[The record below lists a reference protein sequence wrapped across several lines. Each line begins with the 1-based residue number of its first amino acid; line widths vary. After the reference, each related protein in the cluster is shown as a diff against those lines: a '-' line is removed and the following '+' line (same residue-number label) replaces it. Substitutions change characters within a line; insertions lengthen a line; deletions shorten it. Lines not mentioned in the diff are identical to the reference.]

1 MQVQRSLLLRQV
13 TREIRKSL
21 CVEDIC
27 ANTTNQLGQAFGAD
41 RCAMYL
47 CHNEAEVT
55 DQTMSPSSTPPMSP
69 TTSDSA
75 ASNVQNPLWVD
86 RLSEYVRPEDPSTEE
101 DKPPLHFN
109 PGYAHAESSLNSHRG
124 TAPVLLTYSPD
135 SSEFASDPSQQPST
149 SRR

>member
-47 CHNEAEVT
+47 CQNEAEVT
-55 DQTMSPSSTPPMSP
+55 DQTMSPSSTPE
-69 TTSDSA
+69 SA
-75 ASNVQNPLWVD
+75 V
-86 RLSEYVRPEDPSTEE
+86 
-101 DKPPLHFN
+101 
-109 PGYAHAESSLNSHRG
+109 G
-124 TAPVLLTYSPD
+124 
-135 SSEFASDPSQQPST
+135 
-149 SRR
+149 